1 MPRVAYV
8 FCSQSPPILFLHA
21 QRTLHYK
28 ISNELKNSRYDLPLR
43 ARYQSPHNGY
53 QECVQLEL
61 SPQCL
66 DDITVTEAM
75 TTLNT
80 IKLRRERSV
89 SALSKNSSITLEL
102 PQCAVLAIWK
112 NRRRI
117 SSRLFRKNLSL
128 HANIKNNG

>member
-8 FCSQSPPILFLHA
+8 FCSQSPPILFLYA

-80 IKLRRERSV
+80 IELRREESV

-102 PQCAVLAIWK
+102 PQCAVLTIGK
-112 NRRRI
+112 N
-117 SSRLFRKNLSL
+117 
-128 HANIKNNG
+128 